1 MFLRE
6 LPMRAESATLF
17 LTMPRPILLV
27 TLTASL
33 TATLAA
39 ALTVS
44 PVEHRVALPVVAA
57 NPNTAPAG
65 RLRGGVLDIEL
76 VAALAMWHPDGDSRP
91 GIPVEAFAEPGKPPQ
106 VPAPLIRVTQGTEIR
121 VSVRNALPID
131 TLTYSIDIGDT
142 RDTVVIA
149 PGSTG
154 TLRVRPA
161 RAGNF
166 FYRATTSTTLGRALR
181 VGGMLAGALV
191 VDSVGSTRR
200 PRDRIFVIQVAADEQ
215 IGRIGIP
222 LYSRS
227 VWAINGRS
235 WPSTER
241 LAASV
246 GDSVRW
252 RVINL
257 TSDGHPMHLHGFYY
271 SVDAV
276 DGRSASLAAMEPP
289 SPRVVTAR
297 LAAFTGMSMT
307 WVPERAGNWLF
318 HCHFADHVVPHGPL
332 GGEAPAPGVDRIGVW
347 PSRANHAASSD
358 HAATAM
364 AGLITGIVVRDSRAT
379 RATVTTAAPRRLRL
393 VAIQDPEFPDSQPSL
408 RYVLDDPRNPNGRA
422 EAWPGL
428 SVPISL
434 TRDEPVAITIVNQ
447 MKEPTSVH
455 WHGIELDSYA
465 DGVPGFSGAG
475 TRLSPLIAPSDSFVA
490 RFTPPRSGT
499 FMYHSHVDEPRQQRA
514 GLVGALIVRD
524 AAHAD
529 TALDLTF
536 LFKLARHRGN
546 GPFEING
553 RLNPDTLRLRVGQT
567 YRVRLIAL
575 QNEFPYIS
583 VALTARADSAFAA
596 VPDEQVA
603 QWIPVAKDGA
613 ELAAQYRV
621 PRLAIQRMSMGEI
634 YDFEFVPEQTGN
646 LRLELRVM
654 GRLARRT
661 PILVY

>member
-1 MFLRE
+1 
-6 LPMRAESATLF
+6 
-17 LTMPRPILLV
+17 MPRPILL
-27 TLTASL
+27 
-33 TATLAA
+33 ATLVAT
-39 ALTVS
+39 LTVS
-44 PVEHRVALPVVAA
+44 PVEHRVALPVAAA

-65 RLRGGVLDIEL
+65 RLRGGVLEVEL

-106 VPAPLIRVTQGTEIR
+106 VPAPLIRVAVGTDIR
-121 VSVRNALPID
+121 VAVRNALAID
-131 TLTYSIDIGDT
+131 TLTYSIDIGNT
-142 RDTVVIA
+142 RDSVVIP

-154 TLRVRPA
+154 TLRVRPT

-166 FYRATTSTTLGRALR
+166 FYRATTSTILGRALR

-241 LAASV
+241 LEASV

-257 TSDGHPMHLHGFYY
+257 TTDGHPMHLHGFYY

-276 DGRSASLAAMEPP
+276 DGPSASLAAMEPP

-297 LAAFTGMSMT
+297 LAAFAGMSMT

-318 HCHFADHVVPHGPL
+318 HCHFANHVVPHGPL
-332 GGEAPAPGVDRIGVW
+332 GGEAPAPGVDRIGMW
-347 PSRANHAASSD
+347 PTRANHAESSD

-364 AGLITGIVVRDSRAT
+364 AGLITGIVVRDRRGA
-379 RATVTTAAPRRLRL
+379 RATVTLAARRTLRL

-447 MKEPTSVH
+447 MNEPTSVH
-455 WHGIELDSYA
+455 WHGIELDSYD

-475 TRLSPLIAPSDSFVA
+475 TRLSPLIAPGDSFVA

-514 GLVGALIVRD
+514 GLVGPLIVRD
-524 AAHAD
+524 ADPAD
-529 TALDLTF
+529 STLDLTF
-536 LFKLARHRGN
+536 LFKLARHRDN

-553 RLNPDTLRLRVGQT
+553 RLNPDTLRLRAGQK

-575 QNEFPYIS
+575 QNEFPYIN
-583 VALTARADSAFAA
+583 VGLTAPLDSSFAA
-596 VPDEQVA
+596 APDEQLL
-603 QWIPVAKDGA
+603 QWTPVAKDGA
-613 ELAAQYRV
+613 ELAARYRV
-621 PRLAIQRMSMGEI
+621 PRRALQRMSMGET
-634 YDFEFVPEQTGN
+634 YDFEFVPARAGN
-646 LRLELRVM
+646 LRLELRIF

>member
-1 MFLRE
+1 MHLTALLTFLRE
-6 LPMRAESATLF
+6 SPLRGESATLF
-17 LTMPRPILLV
+17 LTMQRPILLA
-27 TLTASL
+27 TL
-33 TATLAA
+33 TATLA
-39 ALTVS
+39 VS
-44 PVEHRVALPVVAA
+44 PVEHRVALPVAAA

-65 RLRGGVLDIEL
+65 RLRGGVLEIEL

-91 GIPVEAFAEPGKPPQ
+91 GISVEAFAEPGRPPQ
-106 VPAPLIRVTQGTEIR
+106 VPAPLIRVAQGTEIR
-121 VSVRNALPID
+121 VSVRNALAID

-142 RDTVVIA
+142 RDSVVIP
-149 PGSTG
+149 PGSAG
-154 TLRVRPA
+154 TLRVRPT

-191 VDSVGSTRR
+191 VDSASSTRR
-200 PRDRIFVIQVAADEQ
+200 PRDRIFVIQVAADGQ

-222 LYSRS
+222 LYERS

-257 TSDGHPMHLHGFYY
+257 TTDGHPMHLHGFYY

-276 DGRSASLAAMEPP
+276 DGPSASLAAMEPP
-289 SPRVVTAR
+289 SSRVVTAR
-297 LAAFTGMSMT
+297 LAAFAGMSMT

-332 GGEAPAPGVDRIGVW
+332 GGEAPSPGVDRIGMW
-347 PSRANHAASSD
+347 PTRANHAESTD

-364 AGLITGIVVRDSRAT
+364 AGLITGIVVRDGRGT
-379 RATVTTAAPRRLRL
+379 RATVTPAARRTLRL

-408 RYVLDDPRNPNGRA
+408 RYVLDDPRSPNGRA

-428 SVPISL
+428 SVPIRL

-447 MKEPTSVH
+447 MHEPTSVH

-475 TRLSPLIAPSDSFVA
+475 TRLSPLIAPGDSFVA

-514 GLVGALIVRD
+514 GLVGPLIVRD
-524 AAHAD
+524 AANAD
-529 TALDLTF
+529 TTLDITF
-536 LFKLARHRGN
+536 LFKLARHRDN

-553 RLNPDTLRLRVGQT
+553 RLDPDTLRLRAGQK

-575 QNEFPYIS
+575 QNEFPYIN
-583 VALTARADSAFAA
+583 VTLTARADSAFAGG
-596 VPDEQVA
+596 PDEQVV
-603 QWIPVAKDGA
+603 QWTPVAKDGA
-613 ELAAQYRV
+613 ELAAEYRV
-621 PRLAIQRMSMGEI
+621 PRPAIQRMSMGET
-634 YDFEFVPEQTGN
+634 YDFEFVPGRADN
-646 LRLELRVM
+646 LRLELRLF